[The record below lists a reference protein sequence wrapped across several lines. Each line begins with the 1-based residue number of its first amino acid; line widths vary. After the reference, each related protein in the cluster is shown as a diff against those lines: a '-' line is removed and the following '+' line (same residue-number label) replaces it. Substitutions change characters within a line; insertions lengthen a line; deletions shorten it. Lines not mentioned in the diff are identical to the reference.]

1 MEYVTLGRTGVT
13 VSRLGLGGGG
23 PSRLGRSAGLQTEDR
38 VAIVTRALELG
49 VTFIDTARSY
59 GTEEIVGRAIR
70 EAQPD
75 NVFISTKAGSYM
87 DDERVL
93 TPAEV
98 AGRIE
103 ESLRRLGTDAIDLY
117 NFHGVLP
124 RQYAAT
130 RDTLV
135 PELIRQREKGNI
147 RFLGITERFN
157 ADPKHAMLSE
167 AVTDDCWDVVM
178 VGFNVL
184 NQSAR
189 ERVLAH
195 TQARSIATQAMFVV
209 RNAFSKPRRLAEVV
223 AHLIDEG
230 HVDPADVDL
239 ADPLGFLLA
248 DGVATS
254 LADAA
259 YRFCRD
265 EAGIDVVLS
274 GTGSIEHLEAN
285 VASILRPP
293 LPPAVRDRLVRIFDG
308 VDSVT
313 AQ

>member
-1 MEYVTLGRTGVT
+1 MEYVTLGRTGET

-23 PSRLGRSAGLQTEDR
+23 RSRLGHSAGLETTDR

-49 VTFIDTARSY
+49 ITYIDTARSY
-59 GTEEIVGRAIR
+59 GTEEIVGQALRKAKP
-70 EAQPD
+70 EK
-75 NVFISTKAGSYM
+75 VFISTKAGSYM
-87 DDERVL
+87 NDQRVL
-93 TPAEV
+93 TLAEM

-103 ESLRRLGTDAIDLY
+103 ESLRNLGRDVIDLY

-124 RQYAAT
+124 SQYLAT

-157 ADPKHAMLSE
+157 ADPAHEMLSQ
-167 AVTDDCWDVVM
+167 AVADDCWDVMM

-189 ERVLAH
+189 QRVLVH
-195 TQARSIATQAMFVV
+195 TRAKNIATQAMFVV
-209 RNAFSKPRRLAEVV
+209 RNAFRDPRRLAEVV
-223 AHLIDEG
+223 AELVSQG
-230 HVDPADVDL
+230 LVDPAEVDL
-239 ADPLGFLLA
+239 ANPLGFLLD

-265 EAGIDVVLS
+265 EPGMDIVLS
-274 GTGSIEHLEAN
+274 GTGNIAHLEAN
-285 VASILRPP
+285 VESMTRPP
-293 LPPAVRDRLVRIFDG
+293 LPRDVRERLVRIFDR
-308 VDSVT
+308 VDTVT